1 MADLSYPTALA
12 GTLAVEVGLYA
23 SLLPRLVPAGTSLT
37 AGRAAVVGVL
47 VNVVSHPLLWFV
59 LQPAL
64 DRTGA
69 TTVVVVLV
77 AESAV
82 WLLEAGLVR
91 ALTPVR
97 WPPALAVAALAN
109 LVSLAVGLALGAP

>member
-1 MADLSYPTALA
+1 MRQLA
-12 GTLAVEVGLYA
+12 GLPAYVGLYA

-91 ALTPVR
+91 AAELGPPVR
-97 WPPALAVAALAN
+97 CGKLRGAAPESEWREPTSA
-109 LVSLAVGLALGAP
+109 STDP